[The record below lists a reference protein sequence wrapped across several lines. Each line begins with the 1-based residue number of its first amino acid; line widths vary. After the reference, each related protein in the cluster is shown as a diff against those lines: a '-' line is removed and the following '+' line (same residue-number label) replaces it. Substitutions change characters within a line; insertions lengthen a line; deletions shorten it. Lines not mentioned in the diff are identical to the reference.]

1 MSGGREKRAAGH
13 PVQNN
18 SHGYEWFFVPRIGCI
33 FVDGDSSL
41 NTARSRTT
49 AYTIAVHKALGR
61 RLAWLVLTRPCR
73 REMGY
78 VGPVSKLR
86 KLKSCYFQ
94 D

>member
-1 MSGGREKRAAGH
+1 MSGGRERELAGH

-18 SHGYEWFFVPRIGCI
+18 SHGYEWFLFPRIGCI

-41 NTARSRTT
+41 NTPGAEPRRVC
-49 AYTIAVHKALGR
+49 AVHKALTQA
-61 RLAWLVLTRPCR
+61 RLAGPHTALQEG
-73 REMGY
+73 EMGY

-86 KLKSCYFQ
+86 KLKSCYQ